1 MRRPANVAGVIF
13 GLVMAALLLVLGSVL
28 GWDETTRRGLPVW
41 LLGVV
46 GVGCFGAL
54 VVQSWLKPRKSP
66 GEDGQA
72 VTRGAKAA
80 MAGAAIWFLLPVAAA
95 LVGVMVAALR

>member
-13 GLVMAALLLVLGSVL
+13 GLAMAAVLLVLGFVL
-28 GWDETTRRGLPVW
+28 GWGETTRRGLPVW
-41 LLGVV
+41 GLGVV

-54 VVQSWLKPRKSP
+54 VVQSWLKPRKKP
-66 GEDGQA
+66 GAEGPA

-80 MAGAAIWFLLPVAAA
+80 MTGAAIWFLLPVAAA
-95 LVGVMVAALR
+95 LVGLTVAALR